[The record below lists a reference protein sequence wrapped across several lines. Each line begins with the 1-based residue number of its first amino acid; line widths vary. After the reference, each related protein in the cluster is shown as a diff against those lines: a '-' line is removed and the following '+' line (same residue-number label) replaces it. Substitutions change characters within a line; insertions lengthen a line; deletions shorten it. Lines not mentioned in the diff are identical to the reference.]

1 MDKEKLI
8 EYINFFNEKAE
19 KNKVIIFVG
28 SGVSRNVEGMPSWY
42 DLIQKMAQSINY
54 SKCSYCQH
62 KKENCRD
69 TCLFMEEYSTDEFL
83 KIPQYVYNK
92 DKELYNKILKD
103 NIQDITID
111 APLSNVIFDINPLHI
126 ITTNYD
132 TLLESSQN
140 EFREQYDVIVTDKD
154 LLNTEKN
161 KYIIKMHGNLSQLET
176 IILKE
181 QDYLEYSQKHMLTE
195 LFIKSL
201 LTNHTILFLGYS
213 LSDYN
218 VKLIISWLNYM
229 RLQNDA
235 LNDNQKVGYILLDEE
250 QIDITQ
256 TSYFAGVNIEVV
268 NINKMPYVDDIPKSL
283 TNEKGKRLYSFLRAI
298 TNPLYIKD
306 LAFIKNSIRLLE
318 QYTFVD
324 YHQILKTLYIQR
336 YTKKEKEICLVNKN
350 DYDLLEQLLNGSDS
364 RKLKKLF
371 INAGI
376 TLVTIQWNI
385 KGPITLG
392 NISDNFLFQDNLFK
406 LYIQNKYYEIKQLL
420 KTYDID
426 LNKKYFYQHII
437 DDYHNIPSNYYQTD
451 FSKLTMEQKVAY
463 LYNISILN
471 YYKGHS
477 TFDPT
482 KVKYFIKN
490 ITSSKERELFSL
502 YTEIYNGNSQKL
514 LYMNEKL
521 KQLKENVIAKNRI
534 SSTGPYSELYEIKN
548 AVMIEYFF
556 YYFNNIFCK
565 TSGYELNTFF
575 KPYIEAIICTNT
587 ERAEEPTIFCGEIYT
602 NKKYSIDYID
612 LDIITKFI
620 STKDLYNLL
629 TKYHIKKLNICDKVV
644 TFLVNCFINLSESLV
659 KGQTYGFMR
668 SSFLTLSNIILLLQF
683 VDLNEKHKKIVEKS
697 VKLLFCDEKFS
708 QCFFSQIYPDFKY
721 ALYIFS
727 MLCKSLSLSIDI
739 QVIEKI
745 INENNF
751 FEYME
756 FVNLDDLRNL
766 RNLIT
771 SMLDKNNIATLQ
783 GEIKNIIE
791 ATDSF
796 SNKISLLRLFL
807 NCIIDEDIKNNY
819 IKFLSSHFSELDIED
834 IYDFASNNWLK
845 PLQTEITKFLSEIL
859 ELQKKQ
865 DIEQYYPNPLE
876 MRLECIYLLYI
887 TDIIKDISMLKDLAK
902 EKEHLQFLL
911 NPDTFNYT
919 KVDFSNYMWVNF
931 IKYSKLIEKFIEH
944 KEEMIPLLKTRI
956 RNNTATDDEK
966 KILYGYFLE
975 KDEIWNIY

>member
-324 YHQILKTLYIQR
+324 YH
-336 YTKKEKEICLVNKN
+336 
-350 DYDLLEQLLNGSDS
+350 
-364 RKLKKLF
+364 
-371 INAGI
+371 
-376 TLVTIQWNI
+376 
-385 KGPITLG
+385 
-392 NISDNFLFQDNLFK
+392 
-406 LYIQNKYYEIKQLL
+406 
-420 KTYDID
+420 
-426 LNKKYFYQHII
+426 
-437 DDYHNIPSNYYQTD
+437 
-451 FSKLTMEQKVAY
+451 
-463 LYNISILN
+463 
-471 YYKGHS
+471 
-477 TFDPT
+477 
-482 KVKYFIKN
+482 
-490 ITSSKERELFSL
+490 
-502 YTEIYNGNSQKL
+502 
-514 LYMNEKL
+514 
-521 KQLKENVIAKNRI
+521 
-534 SSTGPYSELYEIKN
+534 
-548 AVMIEYFF
+548 
-556 YYFNNIFCK
+556 
-565 TSGYELNTFF
+565 
-575 KPYIEAIICTNT
+575 
-587 ERAEEPTIFCGEIYT
+587 
-602 NKKYSIDYID
+602 
-612 LDIITKFI
+612 
-620 STKDLYNLL
+620 
-629 TKYHIKKLNICDKVV
+629 
-644 TFLVNCFINLSESLV
+644 
-659 KGQTYGFMR
+659 
-668 SSFLTLSNIILLLQF
+668 
-683 VDLNEKHKKIVEKS
+683 
-697 VKLLFCDEKFS
+697 
-708 QCFFSQIYPDFKY
+708 
-721 ALYIFS
+721 
-727 MLCKSLSLSIDI
+727 
-739 QVIEKI
+739 
-745 INENNF
+745 
-751 FEYME
+751 
-756 FVNLDDLRNL
+756 
-766 RNLIT
+766 
-771 SMLDKNNIATLQ
+771 
-783 GEIKNIIE
+783 
-791 ATDSF
+791 
-796 SNKISLLRLFL
+796 
-807 NCIIDEDIKNNY
+807 
-819 IKFLSSHFSELDIED
+819 
-834 IYDFASNNWLK
+834 
-845 PLQTEITKFLSEIL
+845 
-859 ELQKKQ
+859 
-865 DIEQYYPNPLE
+865 
-876 MRLECIYLLYI
+876 
-887 TDIIKDISMLKDLAK
+887 
-902 EKEHLQFLL
+902 
-911 NPDTFNYT
+911 
-919 KVDFSNYMWVNF
+919 
-931 IKYSKLIEKFIEH
+931 
-944 KEEMIPLLKTRI
+944 
-956 RNNTATDDEK
+956 
-966 KILYGYFLE
+966 
-975 KDEIWNIY
+975 

>member
-1 MDKEKLI
+1 
-8 EYINFFNEKAE
+8 
-19 KNKVIIFVG
+19 
-28 SGVSRNVEGMPSWY
+28 
-42 DLIQKMAQSINY
+42 
-54 SKCSYCQH
+54 
-62 KKENCRD
+62 
-69 TCLFMEEYSTDEFL
+69 
-83 KIPQYVYNK
+83 
-92 DKELYNKILKD
+92 
-103 NIQDITID
+103 
-111 APLSNVIFDINPLHI
+111 
-126 ITTNYD
+126 
-132 TLLESSQN
+132 
-140 EFREQYDVIVTDKD
+140 
-154 LLNTEKN
+154 
-161 KYIIKMHGNLSQLET
+161 
-176 IILKE
+176 
-181 QDYLEYSQKHMLTE
+181 
-195 LFIKSL
+195 
-201 LTNHTILFLGYS
+201 
-213 LSDYN
+213 
-218 VKLIISWLNYM
+218 M

-235 LNDNQKVGYILLDEE
+235 FNDNQKVGYILLDEE

-283 TNEKGKRLYSFLRAI
+283 SNEKGKKLYSFLRTI

-306 LAFIKNSIRLLE
+306 LAFIKNSVRLLE

-350 DYDLLEQLLNGSDS
+350 DYDLLEQLLNDSDS
-364 RKLKKLF
+364 QKLKKLF

-376 TLVTIQWNI
+376 TLVKI
-385 KGPITLG
+385 KWSIKESIILG
-392 NISDNFLFQDNLFK
+392 DVSDNFLFQDNLFK

-420 KTYDID
+420 KTCDVD
-426 LNKKYFYQHII
+426 PNKKYFYQHII
-437 DDYHNIPSNYYQTD
+437 DDYHNIPSDYYETD

-463 LYNISILN
+463 LYNVSILN
-471 YYKGHS
+471 YYKNHS
-477 TFDPT
+477 TFDLT

-514 LYMNEKL
+514 LYMKEKL

-548 AVMIEYFF
+548 LVIIEYFF

-565 TSGYELNTFF
+565 TLGKNLEIFF

-587 ERAEEPTIFCGEIYT
+587 ERAEEPTIFCGESYT

-629 TKYHIKKLNICDKVV
+629 TNYHIKRLNICDEVV
-644 TFLVNCFINLSESLV
+644 TFLVNCFMNLSESLV
-659 KGQTYGFMR
+659 RGQTYGFMR
-668 SSFLTLSNIILLLQF
+668 SSFLTLSNIILLLKF
-683 VDLNEKHKKIVEKS
+683 VDLNKKHKKIVEKS
-697 VKLLFCDEKFS
+697 VELLFCDEKFS
-708 QCFFSQIYPDFKY
+708 QYFFSQSYPDFKY

-727 MLCKSLSLSIDI
+727 ILCQSLSLSINI
-739 QVIEKI
+739 QIIEKI
-745 INENNF
+745 INKNSF
-751 FEYME
+751 FEYMK
-756 FVNLDDLRNL
+756 FVNLGDL

-783 GEIKNIIE
+783 DEIKNIIE

-819 IKFLSSHFSELDIED
+819 IKSLSSHFSELDVRD
-834 IYDFASNNWLK
+834 IYDFAFNNWLK
-845 PLQTEITKFLSEIL
+845 PSQTGIAKFLSEIL

-911 NPDTFNYT
+911 NPDTFDYT
-919 KVDFSNYMWVNF
+919 KIDFSNYMWINF
-931 IKYSKLIEKFIEH
+931 IKSPKFVEKFIEH
-944 KEEMIPLLKTRI
+944 KKEMIPLLKTKI